1 MNKKFFEDLS
11 LINNDPNQK
20 KAFDSKGNTVVIAG
34 PGSGKTRV
42 LILKAIKLCKT
53 DIVSP
58 SGLACI
64 SYSRET
70 VRELKKRLSEY
81 NYTPKKSDFIGTMHG
96 FSIINILEP
105 FAQLYPQYNI
115 PIPLKIAS
123 KEIEEKS

>member
-1 MNKKFFEDLS
+1 MNRKFFEDLS

-42 LILKAIKLCKT
+42 LTLKAVKLCKT
-53 DIVSP
+53 DIVAP

-70 VRELKKRLSEY
+70 VRELKKDYQNIIINQKKAILSEQC
-81 NYTPKKSDFIGTMHG
+81 MV
-96 FSIINILEP
+96 LV
-105 FAQLYPQYNI
+105 
-115 PIPLKIAS
+115 
-123 KEIEEKS
+123 